1 MLKKINDIAKQL
13 NLQEDEF
20 ETYGN
25 YKAKIFSDKIKSNAD
40 GKLILVTAITPTKAG
55 EWQNNL
61 LYCTS

>member
-55 EWQNNL
+55 
-61 LYCTS
+61 